1 MDKFK
6 KECELAQSIRNS
18 IEYEFELYKK
28 NSKKREADLLVSLD
42 EARDEKVLKDRVI
55 SLETKLKC
63 LEEENFNLFGNLDSE
78 NLKYVNLEKVSNEST
93 NMFNSKIA
101 DLEKQL
107 QNYINADTKLNEQ
120 QNIIADIL
128 GDKNKVQ
135 NENDELST
143 QLMDALEEN
152 DNLKDEIKKLQDM
165 MQGNESVLK
174 NNLHQLREEQLNLS
188 VNLPDLDEL
197 EKRAV
202 LIERELDEIKMEKI
216 EMGVTIERLTEENHN
231 YAKIVPELQENNT
244 KLNESMQ
251 LIKKEKET
259 ILKRMHS
266 IETEIDDS
274 CNMRGEYLNEI
285 QILKE
290 NLCDLNEN
298 CKQMDQM
305 KMENSLYEERITKI
319 NNDLNKLLAENE
331 NFQTMINDQNDA
343 NKSLSEEIQKK
354 SCEISLLQNQLED
367 SSSKISE
374 KEAEI
379 KEMQHRLLSQE
390 NVIAELEKNNSH
402 LNIELDIMKNKM
414 TDMMTA
420 TGPTTERDD
429 NHAQTESSAE
439 NQEIDK
445 VTQHLKQLEVEKIS
459 IHKAHQSDLEKISNL
474 IIELNELKSKI
485 IEIENVKESIA
496 KTLENE
502 KKFFEEQL
510 NIFKLNNG
518 QLNSEIETNV
528 NKNIDLNKNLELIHQ
543 QLEEYKIMV
552 STKDENIEENS
563 NKILELQ
570 KIIEKFEENNID
582 VDMLKQQLLVSNAEA
597 RNNENDIRDK
607 KQEIENF
614 QIIIRKL
621 EEDEKTLKYELN
633 DLKCKLIEK
642 DNSDCMLT
650 QTLQNKIMNLEV
662 ELIAGNLR
670 IKDLTQQLSEVE
682 SERNILNEKYQND
695 LRTFQ
700 NEMNMFREEHNRQD
714 EKFSRYEDEIKI
726 VNSLKLEMKQNAES
740 RAELLR
746 QNDSLSKEVSQQQM
760 FIDQIRNE
768 MEKLQLEMRG
778 NKNINSELQKERDE
792 VITKLEQ
799 LENVHVFKVSD
810 MQRQIELKDEEL
822 HGLTLKYKQIENE
835 QKQLETVMW

>member
-78 NLKYVNLEKVSNEST
+78 KLKYVNLEKVSNEST

>member
-120 QNIIADIL
+120 QNNIADIL